1 MTCKETEWLT
11 ERGEDVMYLKQE
23 KLCYDPLFVSFVQN
37 PVNKFIFLRIQDC
50 SPGIEMFLTSQSQVV
65 SDIHSFQITVHV
77 PSNVVSAKQKKGFE
91 NFDTTR

>member
-50 SPGIEMFLTSQSQVV
+50 SPGIEMFLTSTLV
-65 SDIHSFQITVHV
+65 QITVHV